1 MSPTVSPGELDE
13 RAGVDPVARGLWHPL
28 VAVHD
33 LRRGQQGSAVLLGV
47 RLDYTMAG
55 DGSVSVCRSDD
66 HDDRR
71 PVQIAYEIVWTCLD
85 EPATPLFETP
95 EALETDRRIVHA
107 GTIGVHVSAPRAVEN
122 FLDMAHFPY
131 VHTDILGAEPFT
143 EVEEYSVHVDPDTN
157 EVWATDCVFWQP
169 VAATT
174 STEGQMTDYRYRVPH
189 PYCVVLYKTTPV
201 DPDRFDVIALFC
213 RPIAPDRIEA
223 HMFLALLDADNSDA
237 DIRRFQLTIF
247 GQDKPIL
254 ENQFPK
260 ELPLDPRVETPI
272 RADKV
277 AIAYRRWLSD
287 LGITHG
293 VIPAA

>member
-1 MSPTVSPGELDE
+1 MASVTSVECL
-13 RAGVDPVARGLWHPL
+13 DPVARSLWHPL
-28 VAVHD
+28 VPMHVVARD
-33 LRRGQQGSAVLLGV
+33 RAGASVLLGV
-47 RLDYTMAG
+47 PLEYRLEPSG
-55 DGSVSVCRSDD
+55 EVSVWRSDD
-66 HDDRR
+66 PDDRR
-71 PVQIAYEIVWTCLD
+71 PVQIAYEILWTCLD
-85 EPATPLFETP
+85 EPSAPLFETP
-95 EALETDRRIVHA
+95 EVLEPDRRVIHA

-143 EVEEYSVHVDPDTN
+143 EVAEYDVHVDAETN

-169 VAATT
+169 LAATT
-174 STEGQMTDYRYRVPH
+174 STEGQMSDYRYRVPH
-189 PYCVVLYKTTPV
+189 PYCVLLYKTTPV

-213 RPIAPDRIEA
+213 RPIAPDLIEA
-223 HMFLALLDADNSDA
+223 NMFLALLDADNSDA

-260 ELPLDPRVETPI
+260 ELPLDPRAETPI

-287 LGITHG
+287 LGVTYG